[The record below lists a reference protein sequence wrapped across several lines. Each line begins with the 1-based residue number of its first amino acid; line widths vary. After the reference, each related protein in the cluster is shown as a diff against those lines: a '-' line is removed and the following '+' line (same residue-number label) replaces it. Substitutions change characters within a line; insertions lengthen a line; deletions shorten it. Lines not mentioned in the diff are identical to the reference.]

1 MVFFLGGDPTCTSSD
16 LGRTFRVGDEI
27 SFSCSL
33 NYRGRWAP
41 TISWTTDN
49 GDMVPS
55 IDTGTAN
62 ETVTHAVTVRATP
75 DLHNKAMNA
84 RVFFAAPL
92 NPPPG
97 VDEASNVPD
106 YEYRYVS
113 DVIMVEC
120 KYCTSI
126 ITSLDSNNCN
136 QKPNL
141 IFTFELAISEKK
153 CS

>member
-1 MVFFLGGDPTCTSSD
+1 MTLADGDPTCTSSD
-16 LGRTFRVGDEI
+16 LGSPFRVGDEI

-49 GDMVPS
+49 GDMQPS

-62 ETVTHAVTVRATP
+62 ETVTHAVSVRATP

-120 KYCTSI
+120 KYSFAVLV
-126 ITSLDSNNCN
+126 SF
-136 QKPNL
+136 
-141 IFTFELAISEKK
+141 IFQVVFFLLF
-153 CS
+153 

>member
-1 MVFFLGGDPTCTSSD
+1 MTFVDGDPTCTSSD
-16 LGRTFRVGDEI
+16 LGSPFRVGDEI

-41 TISWTTDN
+41 TISWITDN
-49 GDMVPS
+49 GDMLPS
-55 IDTGTAN
+55 VDTGTAN
-62 ETVTHAVTVRATP
+62 ETVTHAVSVRATP

-92 NPPPG
+92 FPPPG
-97 VDEASNVPD
+97 ENEATNVPD

-120 KYCTSI
+120 KYSFAVFFFF
-126 ITSLDSNNCN
+126 
-136 QKPNL
+136 
-141 IFTFELAISEKK
+141 IFNVVFFFLF
-153 CS
+153 